1 MDARIKHVFGPA
13 KSRTRI
19 SRHDGAGSSDTF
31 LIMRTVHVIGAGLAG
46 LSAATGLIPSGCRIV
61 VHEATAYPGGRCR
74 SYHDHA
80 TGLQIDNGNHL
91 LLSGNRAVMSYL
103 DAIGSRTRLTVPD
116 AADFPFADL
125 ATGARWTL
133 RINDGRLPW
142 WIFDASRRVPG
153 TRPFDYVAMAKLLAA
168 GPAKTVCDVVA
179 CKGPLYEQLLS
190 PLIVAAL
197 NTDPKE
203 GSAKLAAAVVRES
216 ILAGGEACRPLVAH
230 DGLGPVLVEP
240 AIAHLRQNNVTIQ
253 FGHEVRAIA
262 MTRSKVTSLE
272 FEAESVAIGTN
283 DAVILAV
290 PPYAA
295 ASLVPSLTVPVE
307 FRAILNA
314 HFRVE
319 PPACLP
325 RVMGVLNGAV
335 EWIFSFPGRLSV
347 TVSNA
352 DRYMQSPREGLAK
365 TIWQE
370 VSAVSG
376 VAGDLPRWQIVR
388 ERRATFAATPEQ
400 ELRRPQA
407 QTAWTNLFLAGD
419 WTATGL
425 PATIEGAVRS
435 GQRAAQLVSRSN
447 QGW

>member
-1 MDARIKHVFGPA
+1 
-13 KSRTRI
+13 
-19 SRHDGAGSSDTF
+19 
-31 LIMRTVHVIGAGLAG
+31 MRTIHIIGAGLAG
-46 LSAATGLIPSGCRIV
+46 LSAAVRLVGSSAKII

-91 LLSGNRAVMSYL
+91 LLSGNRSVLSYL
-103 DAIGSRTRLTVPD
+103 DAIGSRAQLVPSEN
-116 AADFPFADL
+116 AEFPFMDL
-125 ATGARWTL
+125 ATGARWNL

-153 TRPFDYVAMAKLLAA
+153 TGPFDYIALAKLLNA
-168 GPAKTVCDVVA
+168 GQGKTVCDVVS
-179 CKGPLYEQLLS
+179 CKGPLYERLLY

-197 NTDPKE
+197 NIEPQK
-203 GSAKLAAAVVRES
+203 GSAALASAIIRET
-216 ILAGGEACRPLVAH
+216 IGAGGQACRPLIARE
-230 DGLGPVLVEP
+230 GLGPVLVEP
-240 AIAHLRQNNVTIQ
+240 AIRLLRQNHIDIRFN
-253 FGHEVRAIA
+253 HEVRAIT
-262 MTRSKVTSLE
+262 MTGSTVTSLG
-272 FEAESVAIGTN
+272 FEDGTEVLGP
-283 DAVILAV
+283 DDRVILAT

-307 FRAILNA
+307 FRSILNA

-319 PPACLP
+319 PPAGFP
-325 RVMGVLNGAV
+325 RLIGVLNGVV
-335 EWIFSFPGRLSV
+335 EWIFSFPERLSV

-352 DRYMQSPREGLAK
+352 DQYMQMPREGLAK

-370 VSAVSG
+370 VSAVTG
-376 VAGDLPRWQIVR
+376 VAGGLPCWQIVR

-400 ELRRPQA
+400 DLRRPPA
-407 QTAWTNLFLAGD
+407 QTAWANLFLAGD

-435 GQRAAQLVSRSN
+435 GQRAAELVVAK
-447 QGW
+447 

>member
-1 MDARIKHVFGPA
+1 
-13 KSRTRI
+13 
-19 SRHDGAGSSDTF
+19 
-31 LIMRTVHVIGAGLAG
+31 MRTVHVIGAGLAG
-46 LSAATGLIPSGCRIV
+46 LSAAVRLVPSGACII
-61 VHEATAYPGGRCR
+61 VHEATAYAGGRCR

-91 LLSGNRAVMSYL
+91 LLSGNHAVMAYL
-103 DAIGSRTRLTVPD
+103 DAIGSRGRLTVPD
-116 AADFPFADL
+116 AAEFPFADL
-125 ATGARWTL
+125 ATGARWSL

-142 WIFDASRRVPG
+142 WIFDASRRVPDTG
-153 TRPFDYVAMAKLLAA
+153 PLDYIALGKLLTA
-168 GPAKTVCDVVA
+168 GRGKTVCDVVS
-179 CKGPLYEQLLS
+179 CKGPLYEQMLS

-203 GSAKLAAAVVRES
+203 GSAALAAAIVREA
-216 ILAGGEACRPLVAH
+216 ILAGGEKCRPLVAH

-240 AIAHLRQNNVTIQ
+240 AIAYLRHNNVTIQ
-253 FGHEVRAIA
+253 FEHEVRTIT
-262 MTRSKVTSLE
+262 MQGSKVTSLD
-272 FEAESVAIGTN
+272 FEPGSEMLGPEDAI
-283 DAVILAV
+283 ILAV
-290 PPYAA
+290 TPYAA
-295 ASLVPSLTVPVE
+295 AALLPSLTVPVE

-314 HFRVE
+314 HYRVD
-319 PPACLP
+319 PPATFP
-325 RVMGVLNGAV
+325 RLIGVLNGVA
-335 EWIFSFPGRLSV
+335 EWIFAFPGRLSV
-347 TVSNA
+347 TISNA

-400 ELRRPQA
+400 DLRRPQA
-407 QTAWTNLFLAGD
+407 KTAWTNLFLAGD

-435 GQRAAQLVSRSN
+435 GQRAAELVVA
-447 QGW
+447 Q